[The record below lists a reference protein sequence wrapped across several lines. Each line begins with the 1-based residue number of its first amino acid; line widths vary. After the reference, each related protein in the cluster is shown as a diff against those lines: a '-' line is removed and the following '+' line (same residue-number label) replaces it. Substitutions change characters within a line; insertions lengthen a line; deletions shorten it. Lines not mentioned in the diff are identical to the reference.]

1 MKMYL
6 ALGILFLLV
15 LWDISQNQG
24 RYIRATGAFFSG
36 FLRSVGLI

>member
-24 RYIRATGAFFSG
+24 GYIRATGKFFSG
-36 FLRSVGLI
+36 FLNSIGLM